1 MTRFLRF
8 QLSLAALCLAGCAPV
23 EERRVSE
30 AMGEV
35 EVRGILEDR
44 LRRGR
49 PLPALAEVGT
59 GIDVKIV
66 LFGSNFPLES
76 RGKDQKV
83 WVHFERQKITLCLV
97 VSGDFSEADV
107 RHALFDDKAPVV
119 PVKRFTVVG
128 R

>member
-1 MTRFLRF
+1 
-8 QLSLAALCLAGCAPV
+8 
-23 EERRVSE
+23 
-30 AMGEV
+30 MGEE

-44 LRRGR
+44 LHRGR

-76 RGKDQKV
+76 KGEDQRV
-83 WVHFERQKITLCLV
+83 WIHFKRQKITLCLV
-97 VSGDFSEADV
+97 VPGDISEADV
-107 RHALFDDKAPVV
+107 RHALFNDQAPPV